1 MFCLF
6 LFFLSLLFL
15 HSLHVCLSVLLSVC
29 SSFSLYLS
37 ILLSVCLSYTVI
49 FLFFIQLAP
58 IKIPPPS
65 PASRSRLTGG
75 VARRR
80 LATTSKCWP
89 SRPESMLSTS
99 ATIPRN
105 VCLLEVFVCVFV
117 FSLFLA
123 CLCVCL
129 VFLFVC
135 FACFYVCLTLICLLI
150 ASCICFCFVR
160 LCVCFIC
167 LCCLHRASVCLPRE
181 VMRLP
186 SASVSP
192 CVCVICLGVCLVRLC
207 MLHLCLSVWLLH
219 VSVRE
224 RCSLRDGR
232 RGRGSFEFL
241 STGWDGGYEGGGQ
254 GGGIEKG
261 GV

>member
-1 MFCLF
+1 MSVCIIVRLFFFFALPFHSSFCLSF
-6 LFFLSLLFL
+6 FYCNLFIL
-15 HSLHVCLSVLLSVC
+15 HP
-29 SSFSLYLS
+29 
-37 ILLSVCLSYTVI
+37 TGTK
-49 FLFFIQLAP
+49 QNP
-58 IKIPPPS
+58 PPPS

-192 CVCVICLGVCLVRLC
+192 CVCVICLGVCQVRLC

-232 RGRGSFEFL
+232 RGRGYTLVSIQAIKQTNNTEFRESIL
-241 STGWDGGYEGGGQ
+241 HNPELQ
-254 GGGIEKG
+254 
-261 GV
+261 